1 MKPITR
7 WIVERYQDDTWVPWR
22 DPMQMHIYKYDSLEG
37 CKEDFADYQQDFHYC
52 PQSYRFCE
60 IEIYP
65 ERTESHKVLET
76 HEEDS

>member
-1 MKPITR
+1 MKTSTR
-7 WIVERYQDDTWVPWR
+7 WIVEIYEGEAWIPWH

-37 CKEDFADYQQDFHYC
+37 CKDDFEDHRRDFHYC
-52 PQSYRFCE
+52 PLPYRFCE

-76 HEEDS
+76 HEEEA